1 MPGLDPERLV
11 FIDETWAATSMTRR
25 YGRAPVGQRLVATVP
40 CGRWE
45 TTTFVCALTARG
57 LAAPMAV
64 DGALTGE
71 LFEAYVRQLLLPAL
85 RPGDVVVMDNLSCHK
100 RAGVAGAI
108 ERAGCRLC
116 YLPPYSPDYNP
127 IEMAFSKL
135 KAILRSEPE
144 RTSEGLWR
152 RLGRSLD
159 DFSEGECR
167 NYIRHCG
174 YGATG

>member
-11 FIDETWAATSMTRR
+11 FTDETWVTTNLTRR
-25 YGRAPVGQRLVATVP
+25 YGRAPVGQRLVDAVP
-40 CGRWE
+40 CGSWK

-57 LAAPMAV
+57 LAAPMAI

-71 LFEAYVRQLLLPAL
+71 LFEAYVRQVLLPVL
-85 RPGDVVVMDNLSCHK
+85 RRGDAVIMDNLSCHK
-100 RAGVAGAI
+100 RAGVAEALVS
-108 ERAGCRLC
+108 AGCRLC

-127 IEMAFSKL
+127 IEQAFSKL
-135 KAILRSEPE
+135 KALLRKEPE
-144 RTSEGLWR
+144 RTVEGLWA

-159 DFSEGECR
+159 DFSARECR
-167 NYIRHCG
+167 NYFRHCG